1 MIDESLKEK
10 ISANEQKLKSL
21 FNLKKNII
29 KKTSNKIN
37 PPNKISQI
45 NLNSINNTKNVNIK
59 KEKIN
64 AFINSK
70 ENQKNLINLDLSQI
84 LNTNINLNTKLI
96 NYTKFKSFLNPTI
109 NDNNKDNKNINNNK
123 KPQQKFK
130 RLENY
135 INKKSINNLPKK
147 KKKLKNISKSQPNK
161 IETAERTERTERLKR
176 NNSISKP
183 NNLDF
188 TVSSFL
194 QQKKMS
200 KSFDFNLT
208 YERFIEN
215 ETKKN
220 EKILQLKKSREKFEK
235 KIFPHKPKI
244 NEKSKK
250 LNKSITDNFLI
261 RLENY
266 KKNRI
271 KKDEIL
277 KKNILKDEEERINK
291 NNFLIKHKKLKKKR
305 LNDSMDKI
313 YNNKDSITESVNK
326 LFDWDKKRKERLENE
341 IKKLNLIEKNGHI
354 PKINKTK
361 IFKKDKIIKKIF
373 DRLYN
378 QDKYMFEFKKQLLT
392 QESTPK
398 FYSFLNKTKSQKN
411 ISYNMQK
418 LISSNSNDNIKEK
431 EEDDKVNIETD
442 LTINNNE
449 KIKTVNNTERII
461 NKNNYKNKPYTK
473 EKQSKNM
480 IVVIRKVKSQKDILN
495 KDK

>member
-1 MIDESLKEK
+1 
-10 ISANEQKLKSL
+10 
-21 FNLKKNII
+21 
-29 KKTSNKIN
+29 
-37 PPNKISQI
+37 
-45 NLNSINNTKNVNIK
+45 
-59 KEKIN
+59 
-64 AFINSK
+64 
-70 ENQKNLINLDLSQI
+70 
-84 LNTNINLNTKLI
+84 
-96 NYTKFKSFLNPTI
+96 
-109 NDNNKDNKNINNNK
+109 
-123 KPQQKFK
+123 
-130 RLENY
+130 
-135 INKKSINNLPKK
+135 
-147 KKKLKNISKSQPNK
+147 
-161 IETAERTERTERLKR
+161 
-176 NNSISKP
+176 
-183 NNLDF
+183 
-188 TVSSFL
+188 
-194 QQKKMS
+194 MS